1 MMENSLFSDLLSP
14 TYSTYL
20 HILTNDFTW
29 PFNYSIEC
37 VDSPGTDVARPTD
50 HSMVDDIYDHRLVQ
64 DLQHLAAHTEN
75 LSFLKNSL
83 LFPFLYK
90 ACCCSSPAWCYGA
103 K

>member
-20 HILTNDFTW
+20 HVLTNDFTW

-37 VDSPGTDVARPTD
+37 VDSPGTDVAHPTE
-50 HSMVDDIYDHRLVQ
+50 HRMVDDVYNNRLVQ
-64 DLQHLAAHTEN
+64 DLQHLAAHTEFSQK
-75 LSFLKNSL
+75 LFALPILVQSMLLLQSSL
-83 LFPFLYK
+83 VF
-90 ACCCSSPAWCYGA
+90 WCIV